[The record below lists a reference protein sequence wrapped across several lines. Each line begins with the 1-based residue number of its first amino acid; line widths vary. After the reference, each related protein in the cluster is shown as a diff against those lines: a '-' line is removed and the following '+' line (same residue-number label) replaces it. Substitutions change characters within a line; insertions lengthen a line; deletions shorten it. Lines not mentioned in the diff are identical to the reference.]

1 MKLFEHIL
9 ILLFDVCKTKCSHI
23 YIYIYLYQHLV
34 FSTDFIEDI
43 TYKLHIFFSNE
54 IHLYTMFACSV

>member
-1 MKLFEHIL
+1 MCAKPNAH
-9 ILLFDVCKTKCSHI
+9 
-23 YIYIYLYQHLV
+23 IYIYLYQHLV
-34 FSTDFIEDI
+34 FSTDYIEDI

>member
-9 ILLFDVCKTKCSHI
+9 ILLFDVSRQNQMLT

-34 FSTDFIEDI
+34 FSTDYIRYNLQIAHF
-43 TYKLHIFFSNE
+43 LSNE

>member
-23 YIYIYLYQHLV
+23 YIYLYQHLV
-34 FSTDFIEDI
+34 FSTDYIEDI